1 MSWVKDALAALEAG
15 ETARV
20 RPHGGSMRGRI
31 ESGQLVTISPVEAD
45 DVKVD
50 DVVFLRWKDNYL
62 LHLVK
67 QIGDEGFLIGNNVGK
82 INGWAARDDVLG
94 VVTAVE
100 D

>member
-15 ETARV
+15 EAAQV

-31 ESGQLVTISPVEAD
+31 ESGQLVTISLVAAAD
-45 DVKVD
+45 VRVD
-50 DVVFLRWKDNYL
+50 DVVFIRWRGNYL

-67 QIGDEGFLIGNNVGK
+67 EIGDEGFLIGNNLGK
-82 INGWAARDDVLG
+82 INGWAAREDVLG
-94 VVTAVE
+94 VVTAVV